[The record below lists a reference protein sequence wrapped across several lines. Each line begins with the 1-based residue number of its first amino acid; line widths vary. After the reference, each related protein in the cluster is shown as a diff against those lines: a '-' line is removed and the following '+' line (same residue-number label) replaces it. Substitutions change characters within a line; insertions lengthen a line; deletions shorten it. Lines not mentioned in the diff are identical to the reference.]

1 MKTLKQSLNENGI
14 KVRINNKLE
23 LAFNEALKDKEF
35 EEFINKLKIDKS
47 ILVKYTSLLKKS
59 CSEYSNCKNCKN
71 VLECKN
77 EVNGHAY
84 LPILNKNKLI
94 FNYKACKYQEKI
106 YKDTAHLKNISLYS
120 VSREV
125 IEDVSI
131 KKIYTNDAKRKEV
144 ITWIVNFITNYPD
157 CKKGLYLHGN
167 FGCGKSYLLYV
178 MLVELAK
185 KGYKSTIVYW
195 PGFINELKTYFEDN
209 QEFNSIINHLK
220 NTNILFIDDIG
231 AENLTSWSR
240 DEILATILDYRMN
253 NNLLTFFTSN
263 LTLEELTNH
272 FAITKNGEEI
282 VKSKRIMERINKLTV
297 DMQLIS
303 KNLRN

>member
-94 FNYKACKYQEKI
+94 FNYKACKYQE
-106 YKDTAHLKNISLYS
+106 
-120 VSREV
+120 
-125 IEDVSI
+125 
-131 KKIYTNDAKRKEV
+131 KIYTNDAKRKEV